1 MRTPKQGYAKI
12 QNIVYQPITKWTFLS
27 DEVRTENEHS
37 GLELELQFMP
47 RFFMEN
53 PGALTPHIHEF
64 YQIIWFRRGHG
75 CITLIS

>member
-1 MRTPKQGYAKI
+1 MKKEDVKSYSI
-12 QNIVYQPITKWTFLS
+12 
-27 DEVRTENEHS
+27 TENVHS

-75 CITLIS
+75 VHHVDFIDYPVSDDTIFNTEEF

>member
-1 MRTPKQGYAKI
+1 MTVFTIFFEADFMKKEDVKSYSI
-12 QNIVYQPITKWTFLS
+12 
-27 DEVRTENEHS
+27 TENVHS